1 MTTVHDSHVEGDEY
15 VLVPKR
21 RIKISRARKVLIG
34 VMAVS
39 TVAAVAG
46 AGTFASFSASTT
58 NDASFTTATLAL
70 SNTKA
75 GGTGTCTSNVG
86 LANLDTN
93 DKACDAAVTPTAL
106 VWGTT
111 YTADLTLAN
120 ATSGSTAALK
130 LFADAACSSA
140 DTGSPAGTAT
150 STQVCTAVSMQVQE
164 YTTSGFSTA
173 SSKCAY
179 PFNASVACAT
189 FDTGTNFPIYSSA
202 LSLGN
207 LVNGTS
213 RFFRVQI
220 KTTNGGYSAAGIGL
234 DNKFM
239 NKTATLKMRWSI
251 EA

>member
-1 MTTVHDSHVEGDEY
+1 MSVQDPQTATDEY
-15 VLVPKR
+15 VLVPQR
-21 RIKISRARKVLIG
+21 RVKISRARKYLIG
-34 VMAVS
+34 VMAFS
-39 TVAAVAG
+39 TIAAVAG

-75 GGTGTCTSNVG
+75 GGSGTCTSNVG

-93 DKACDAAVTPTAL
+93 DKACDAAVTPSAL
-106 VWGTT
+106 AWGTT

-120 ATSGSTAALK
+120 ATSGNTALLK
-130 LFADAACSSA
+130 LFADTACAAA
-140 DTGSPAGTAT
+140 ATGSPSGTAT
-150 STQVCTAVSMQVQE
+150 STQVCNAVTMEVQE

-179 PFNASVACAT
+179 PFSASVTCAS
-189 FDTGTNFPIYSSA
+189 FDTGTNFPIYSGA
-202 LSLGN
+202 LNLGN

-220 KTTNGGYSAAGIGL
+220 KTTNGGYSAAGIGN
-234 DNKFM
+234 DNKFQ
-239 NKTATLKMRWSI
+239 NQTATLKMRWSI